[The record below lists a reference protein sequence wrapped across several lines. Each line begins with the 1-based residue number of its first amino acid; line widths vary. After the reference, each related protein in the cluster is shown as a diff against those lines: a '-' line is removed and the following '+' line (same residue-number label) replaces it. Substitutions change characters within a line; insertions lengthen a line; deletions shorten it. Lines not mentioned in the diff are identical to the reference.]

1 MNAQSLLAR
10 TIITF
15 TVLTVAGVGVVTGA
29 QWVSQ
34 PYVQSVLIGIGSTIF
49 GAGLMFFLIRM
60 FPLGER

>member
-49 GAGLMFFLIRM
+49 GAGLTFFLIRM